1 MGFTVIKLSA
11 MENIES
17 TPTEKKEANEVLAW
31 QNKLLPWMISVPTVL
46 IGAFIVLATL
56 QLNRFEDFVYQ
67 DDKKNVENALFP
79 VAPGT
84 DSLLK
89 QNTEL
94 LKWQT
99 LVKMEEYSINRRYNQ
114 GGVLLMSRIYI
125 KYLGFFTGMI
135 LAIVGSV
142 FIISKLKED
151 VSELEGNIQD
161 KTKFKLVSSSPGII
175 FGVLGTLLMMT
186 TILTHSE
193 INVKDM
199 PLYLNTYNLSQV
211 QNSRQPVKKLNT
223 KSKIDPKAVEDFD
236 MDTDMPDS
244 SIDK

>member
-1 MGFTVIKLSA
+1 
-11 MENIES
+11 MENNQS
-17 TPTEKKEANEVLAW
+17 SGTEKKEGNEVLAW

-56 QLNRFEDFVYQ
+56 QLKRFEDFVYQ
-67 DDKKNVENALFP
+67 DDKNKAEKTIFP
-79 VAPGT
+79 DAPRT

-99 LVKMEEYSINRRYNQ
+99 LVKMEEYSIDRRYNQ

-151 VSELEGNIQD
+151 VTELEGSIQD
-161 KTKFKLVSSSPGII
+161 KTKFKLISSSPGII

-193 INVKDM
+193 ISVKDM

-211 QNSRQPVKKLNT
+211 QMSQQPAKKNNT

-236 MDTDMPDS
+236 MDTDMADS
-244 SIDK
+244 SSDK

>member
-1 MGFTVIKLSA
+1 MDDQLS
-11 MENIES
+11 S
-17 TPTEKKEANEVLAW
+17 SEKSELQKNKQLLQW
-31 QNKLLPWMISVPTVL
+31 QNRLLPWMVFMPTVL
-46 IGAFIVLATL
+46 IGAFIILATL
-56 QLNRFEDFVYQ
+56 QLNKFEKYVYQ
-67 DDKKNVENALFP
+67 GNENKIENAIPSP
-79 VAPGT
+79 VANTT

-89 QNTEL
+89 RDAAYLQ
-94 LKWQT
+94 WYS

-151 VSELEGNIQD
+151 VSELEGSIQD
-161 KTKFKLVSSSPGII
+161 KTKFRLISSSPGII
-175 FGVLGTLLMMT
+175 FGVLGTALMMT

-199 PLYLNTYNLSQV
+199 PLYLNTYNISQT
-211 QNSRQPVKKLNT
+211 KKT
-223 KSKIDPKAVEDFD
+223 QEPKIETKKSKIDAKAVEAFD
-236 MDTDMPDS
+236 MEDDTLS
-244 SIDK
+244 K